1 MRKFID
7 SMLDMTL
14 SVTMM
19 VLSGALYGLV
29 AYSAR
34 VI

>member
-1 MRKFID
+1 MEKFID
-7 SMLDMTL
+7 SMIDMSL

-29 AYSAR
+29 AFSASFM
-34 VI
+34 